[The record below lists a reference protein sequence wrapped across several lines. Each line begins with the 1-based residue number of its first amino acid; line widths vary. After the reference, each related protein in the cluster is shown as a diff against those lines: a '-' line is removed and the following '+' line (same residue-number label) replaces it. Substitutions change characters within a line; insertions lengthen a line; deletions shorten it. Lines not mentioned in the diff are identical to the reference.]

1 MRSLAGFL
9 KSTLI
14 GGIVFLLPFGILAI
28 VLGKLFVIAHGIG
41 ESAHK
46 RLFPGQTSDVLP
58 LLFAVLILLLLAFA
72 AGVVAR
78 TALGGRIFAWLER
91 TILVNIPLYAVFRQ
105 TVSDMAGGSDSLAAE
120 ADTEVVLVRLDDQ
133 AQLGFLVG
141 RREDGTGVVYLPSAP
156 SALSGTVVLIAPE
169 RIEATSLTPTEL
181 VQGMRRL
188 GTGFAAL
195 KRD

>member
-1 MRSLAGFL
+1 VRSLGGFL

-14 GGIVFLLPFGILAI
+14 GGVVFLLPFGILLL
-28 VLGKLFVIAHGIG
+28 VLGKLFAIAHRIG
-41 ESAHK
+41 DELHT
-46 RLFPGQTSDVLP
+46 RFFPGQTSDALP
-58 LLFAVLILLLLAFA
+58 LLFAVLILLALAFA

-78 TALGGRIFAWLER
+78 TALGGRIFGWLER

-105 TVSDMAGGSDSLAAE
+105 TVSDMAGGSDSLAAD

-133 AQLGFLVG
+133 SQLGFLVG
-141 RREDGTGVVYLPSAP
+141 RREDGTGVVYVPSAP
-156 SALSGTVVLIAPE
+156 SALSGTVVLVAPE
-169 RIEATSLTPTEL
+169 RIQETSLTPAEL

-195 KRD
+195 KRC